1 VAKRRIGGAGGGSD
15 PGPKGNVGAVLVAG
29 AAALVL
35 AGGGATALGGL
46 GGAATDSVVSG
57 FADNV
62 AGDVVDSLSGRDL
75 GARESE
81 SRGSAKRGKSD
92 EAWSKM
98 GLKQLKK
105 AAEHDI
111 KCLAASTGKVQEFF
125 QRTPCTSLDRL
136 VLAVGDGHG
145 NAAIIS
151 VVWVGFRTSAD
162 VDAFERVERVQGSG
176 DVRPLGS
183 ALLGVAHLEFSGLHY
198 HSRSEKNMIE
208 IAETETATGHMST
221 PVLGALADISSYLP
235 RL

>member
-1 VAKRRIGGAGGGSD
+1 M
-15 PGPKGNVGAVLVAG
+15 
-29 AAALVL
+29 VL

-46 GGAATDSVVSG
+46 GGAAVDSAG
-57 FADNV
+57 AGAFADNV

-75 GARESE
+75 GTRESE
-81 SRGSAKRGKSD
+81 SRSSAKRGKSD

-125 QRTPCTSLDRL
+125 LRTPCTSLDRL

-145 NAAIIS
+145 NAAIMS

-162 VDAFERVERVQGSG
+162 VDAFERVERIQGSG
-176 DVRPLGS
+176 DVKPLGS
-183 ALLGVAHLEFSGLHY
+183 ALLGLANLRFSGLHY
-198 HSRSEKNMIE
+198 HSRSEKNTIE
-208 IAETETATGHMST
+208 IAETENATGHMST
-221 PVLGALADISSYLP
+221 PVLDALADISSYLP